1 MLDLTGHAGLFSL
14 RLSLDCVDELYL
26 YTFLDVVISQVA
38 FRFDC
43 STLWYKCVA
52 PNHQS
57 WCGHY
62 GCLKVATDV
71 YNIHNSQLNTNWSLS
86 VILRNIAI
94 TFRDNSCGGCNDNSC
109 GGCSDNSCGGCNQ
122 INVTFN
128 SLYFYYYYLLYKV
141 HIFSFRQ

>member
-1 MLDLTGHAGLFSL
+1 LLDLTGHAGLFSL

-43 STLWYKCVA
+43 SMLWYKCVA

-86 VILRNIAI
+86 VILRNIAVK
-94 TFRDNSCGGCNDNSC
+94 FRDNSCGGCNK
-109 GGCSDNSCGGCNQ
+109 
-122 INVTFN
+122 IN
-128 SLYFYYYYLLYKV
+128 KV
-141 HIFSFRQ
+141 LNFTHFIIIITIYCIKYIFSLFVNKLNIFYVCITND

>member
-1 MLDLTGHAGLFSL
+1 MFDLTGHAGLFSL

-26 YTFLDVVISQVA
+26 YTFLNVVISQVA

-94 TFRDNSCGGCNDNSC
+94 TFRDNSCGGCN
-109 GGCSDNSCGGCNQ
+109 Q
-122 INVTFN
+122 IN
-128 SLYFYYYYLLYKV
+128 KV
-141 HIFSFRQ
+141 LHSTHFIIIITIYCIKYIFSLFVNRLNIFYVCITND